1 MKSLFAPLA
10 MKIAG
15 VIGIAMLVYI
25 GLLHLNLAAEKRS
38 AAKWQRAAIEE
49 QTAHKQTVANYRAAA
64 EAARRA
70 DLENKQRVEA
80 EYARI
85 QSEKTNVQK
94 ELADA
99 RARLERLRSAAGAD
113 SGSTRTAGVPSASQ
127 PASGPVG
134 ADRAPVMDEADKL
147 TCEIN
152 TLVATGWREWWER
165 VRAVER

>member
-25 GLLHLNLAAEKRS
+25 VLLHLNLAASKRS
-38 AAKWQRAAIEE
+38 AAKWQSRAIET
-49 QTAHKQTVANYRAAA
+49 QVALDQTVKGYREKA

-94 ELADA
+94 ELASV
-99 RARLERLRSAAGAD
+99 RARLERLRSAPGAD
-113 SGSTRTAGVPSASQ
+113 PRSPRTAGVPSASQ
-127 PASGPVG
+127 SPSGSTG